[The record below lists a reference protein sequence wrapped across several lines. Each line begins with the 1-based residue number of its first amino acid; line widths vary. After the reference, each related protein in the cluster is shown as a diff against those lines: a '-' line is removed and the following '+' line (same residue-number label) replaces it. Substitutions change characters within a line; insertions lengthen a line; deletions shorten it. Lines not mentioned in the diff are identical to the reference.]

1 MARQTKVSRSYA
13 RLRAIFGSERAF
25 RFARMARGVITHGQ
39 IFKKGDLF
47 VEMDQP
53 QWDSLLKSG
62 LVRESALLPGSFH
75 LSG

>member
-1 MARQTKVSRSYA
+1 MAK
-13 RLRAIFGSERAF
+13 
-25 RFARMARGVITHGQ
+25 GVITHGQ
-39 IFKKGDLF
+39 VFKKGDLF

-62 LVRESALLPGSFH
+62 LVRESVMIPGSFH

>member
-13 RLRAIFGSERAF
+13 RLQAIFGSERAF
-25 RFARMARGVITHGQ
+25 RFARMAKGVITHGQ
-39 IFKKGDLF
+39 VFKKGDLF

-62 LVRESALLPGSFH
+62 LVRESVMIPGSFH